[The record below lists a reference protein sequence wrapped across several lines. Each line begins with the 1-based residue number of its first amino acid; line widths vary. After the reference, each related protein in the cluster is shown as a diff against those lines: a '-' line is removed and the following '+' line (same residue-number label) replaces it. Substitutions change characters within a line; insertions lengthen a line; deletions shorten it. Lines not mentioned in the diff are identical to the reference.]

1 MRRSNRR
8 PSPTLRMEKRLLRG
22 GVHRL
27 GAIDEVGRGSLSGPV
42 CIGLVV
48 IDASVGRPPT
58 GVRDSKLLS
67 PARREELVPAI
78 EAWAAQW
85 TVGSAEAFEVDRYGI
100 TAGQRLAARRAL
112 AALPL
117 PPDLVLLDGS
127 HDWLTS
133 PTDDPLEGVMDILS
147 TTVPVVTK
155 VKADQTCLAV
165 AAASILAKVTRDA
178 VMVAL
183 AAEYPEYGWD
193 VNKGYGTLEHLDAL
207 RRFGPTPQHRV
218 TWRLPEQ
225 VQPG

>member
-1 MRRSNRR
+1 
-8 PSPTLRMEKRLLRG
+8 MEKRLLRG

-27 GAIDEVGRGSLSGPV
+27 GAIDEVGRGSPAGPV

-48 IDASVGRPPT
+48 IDASVGRPPA

-67 PARREELVPAI
+67 PLRREELVPAI

-85 TVGSAEAFEVDRYGI
+85 AVGSAEAFEVDEYGI
-100 TAGQRLAARRAL
+100 TAGLRLAARRAL
-112 AALPL
+112 AALSS

-133 PTDDPLEGVMDILS
+133 PADDPLSGVMDMAS

-155 VKADQTCLAV
+155 VKADLTCLAV
-165 AAASILAKVTRDA
+165 AAASILAKVARDA

-183 AAEYPEYGWD
+183 AGEYPEYGWG
-193 VNKGYGTLEHLDAL
+193 VNKGYGTPEHLDAL
-207 RRFGPTPQHRV
+207 RHFGPTPQHRV
-218 TWRLPEQ
+218 TWRLPER
-225 VQPG
+225 VAPG